1 MEHREETALLPESS
15 PSPAWGLLGEGEII
29 FVGTGTS
36 EGIPVA
42 SCLTKGFEGDHGNE
56 RGEGELGSPGQ
67 GCKVCFDAVR
77 TDVRSPNR
85 RRNTSL
91 MVRWRRPPQE
101 SSGTSTSGGSFK
113 RTHTNVLIDC
123 GKFFWESAL
132 EWFPRHRVR
141 YIDALLITHRH
152 NDACYGLDDL
162 RDWTKNINAAEGNLK
177 PLEVHLREED
187 LQFLAKP
194 FDYLIDTSLVTLGGG
209 VAQLGWNVIKPYQP
223 FDIEGLRIT
232 PLEIQHGT
240 TPMFGFLF
248 GEVAYLS
255 DVNGIPERTHELIR
269 GCGLLIIDMLRVQDK
284 HPSHFILEETLDA
297 IRLIKPKRALL
308 VGLNHTVDH
317 DSMNALL
324 AELHAAE
331 GINVQVAYDGQ
342 RLPVSLG

>member
-1 MEHREETALLPESS
+1 MEHREETALPESS

-42 SCLTKGFEGDHGNE
+42 SCLTKGFEGDHDNV

-132 EWFPRHRVR
+132 EWLPRHRVR

-194 FDYLIDTSLVTLGGG
+194 FDYLIDTSLVRACLSQLVAALVVFSPTTHRCMRVKVTLGGG

-232 PLEIQHGT
+232 PLEIQ
-240 TPMFGFLF
+240 
-248 GEVAYLS
+248 VC
-255 DVNGIPERTHELIR
+255 RT
-269 GCGLLIIDMLRVQDK
+269 G
-284 HPSHFILEETLDA
+284 P
-297 IRLIKPKRALL
+297 
-308 VGLNHTVDH
+308 
-317 DSMNALL
+317 
-324 AELHAAE
+324 
-331 GINVQVAYDGQ
+331 
-342 RLPVSLG
+342 

>member
-1 MEHREETALLPESS
+1 MEHREETALLEGS
-15 PSPAWGLLGEGEII
+15 PSPAWGLLEGEII

-42 SCLTKGFEGDHGNE
+42 SCLTKGFERDYDNE
-56 RGEGELGSPGQ
+56 RGEGELASPGQ

-91 MVRWRRPPQE
+91 MVRWRRPPQD

-132 EWFPRHRVR
+132 EWFPHHRVR

-162 RDWTKNINAAEGNLK
+162 RDWTKNINAAEGNLNS
-177 PLEVHLREED
+177 LEVHLSEED

-194 FDYLIDTSLVTLGGG
+194 FDYLIDTSLVRACLSQL
-209 VAQLGWNVIKPYQP
+209 VAV
-223 FDIEGLRIT
+223 
-232 PLEIQHGT
+232 
-240 TPMFGFLF
+240 
-248 GEVAYLS
+248 
-255 DVNGIPERTHELIR
+255 
-269 GCGLLIIDMLRVQDK
+269 
-284 HPSHFILEETLDA
+284 
-297 IRLIKPKRALL
+297 LL
-308 VGLNHTVDH
+308 VVVTPTTH
-317 DSMNALL
+317 
-324 AELHAAE
+324 
-331 GINVQVAYDGQ
+331 
-342 RLPVSLG
+342 PVMCVRVCV